1 MEIVGRLGSTGVR
14 GGGGGGGGSGG
25 EGQEEE
31 EVRLRTV
38 IGTSEQPPEGA
49 ELAPLHDRF
58 LFAAE
63 LSAVSHS
70 ARLQLLDRQ
79 PSEDEIDCRLLGES
93 VLLTVE
99 EMDALKVRKTTL
111 FPRIFQYPDICS
123 EPVLANC
130 CFVPYETEARLCSAG

>member
-1 MEIVGRLGSTGVR
+1 MEIVGRLGNTGVR
-14 GGGGGGGGSGG
+14 GGGCGGSG
-25 EGQEEE
+25 EEVEEEEE

-79 PSEDEIDCRLLGES
+79 PSEDEIDCRLLDES
-93 VLLTVE
+93 LLLTVE
-99 EMDALKVRKTTL
+99 EMDALKVRKLPFCLEYSISRHLSRACLGKLL
-111 FPRIFQYPDICS
+111 FCS
-123 EPVLANC
+123 I
-130 CFVPYETEARLCSAG
+130 RD